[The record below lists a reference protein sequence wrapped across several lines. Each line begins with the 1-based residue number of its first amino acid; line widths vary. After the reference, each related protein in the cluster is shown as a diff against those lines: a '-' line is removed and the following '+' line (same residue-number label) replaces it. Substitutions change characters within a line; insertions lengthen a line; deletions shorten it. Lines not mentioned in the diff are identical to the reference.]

1 MFLRGDKVR
10 CVYKVTR
17 SSSLIRGQTY
27 TIRSL
32 PNPWTVTLV
41 ELPGRSFAINQ
52 FSIINRPKG
61 RLKFGFKDFIQK
73 VSKL

>member
-17 SSSLIRGQTY
+17 SSSLIIGQTY
-27 TIRSL
+27 TVLYL
-32 PNPWTVTLV
+32 PNPWTVVLT

-52 FSIINRPKG
+52 FNIINKPKG